1 MRNPST
7 LAALLSAL
15 FLPASLL
22 AAEESAFLQNTRQLI
37 LEGARSG
44 EGYFRSDGK
53 ALVFQSEREPGNPF
67 YQIYTLDLVS
77 GDVSRLSTGTGKTTC
92 AFFQPAQN
100 RLLFSSTHADP
111 QAEAKMTAELE
122 FRASGKTR
130 RYSWD

>member
-92 AFFQPAQN
+92 AFFQPTQN
-100 RLLFSSTHADP
+100 RLLFSSTH
-111 QAEAKMTAELE
+111 E
-122 FRASGKTR
+122 
-130 RYSWD
+130 